1 VRRVALTVG
10 AVVGSLALAGMV
22 WATLAIGLD

>member
-10 AVVGSLALAGMV
+10 AVVGSLALVAMV